1 MVGAGATVVVAA
13 VVLAIVYT
21 GPIVDAIAEDGIG
34 EGEGGIHGWWMGIGA
49 VACTSWNSGV
59 GATRNEGYEIGSICW
74 EDGRDGYGGGSSCC
88 WDVGGGFG
96 YGPSRN
102 P

>member
-49 VACTSWNSGV
+49 VAYTSWN
-59 GATRNEGYEIGSICW
+59 
-74 EDGRDGYGGGSSCC
+74 GGGG
-88 WDVGGGFG
+88 VAGNEVVAV
-96 YGPSRN
+96 PS
-102 P
+102 